1 MSHGQPRRRDRDD
14 ERHRSRHRRGDAEG
28 GDAVHPRT
36 DQVLRDHSAHR
47 DDQPRGRRAERREGT
62 GREGRAHAI
71 AGRRAASDE
80 RKSPWLHALRGLIV
94 GIAALGAS
102 HLASAAGLKGAPAP
116 FDKGGVK
123 IALVNY
129 LSTGDFFQAYEA
141 GAQRQAKA
149 LGVDLRIY
157 EGRQDAA
164 EQREQIQ
171 QAISLG
177 VSAIIV
183 NHGLPESL
191 KDVVQRALDKGIKVV
206 AFDVD
211 LDNARVPQIEQSD
224 EDLASLLLRQAV
236 KDNGSAFSAG
246 YVYVAGFAP
255 LDRRDAVWRA
265 FKAAHPGVQEK
276 ARWGTV
282 DNPIAESVANQAAAA
297 YRAHPDIRV
306 VFAPYDEFARGAK
319 LAADEA
325 NLGAK
330 LRIYSADI
338 STADIAAIRA
348 PGSAWVA
355 TAATNP
361 AVVGAVSVRAAALL
375 VARQP
380 TEHRI
385 VIRPTLITR
394 DDLVKNDI
402 HTIGELADKFPAFR
416 SSVAATAAWIPADG
430 S

>member
-1 MSHGQPRRRDRDD
+1 MI
-14 ERHRSRHRRGDAEG
+14 
-28 GDAVHPRT
+28 
-36 DQVLRDHSAHR
+36 
-47 DDQPRGRRAERREGT
+47 RA
-62 GREGRAHAI
+62 
-71 AGRRAASDE
+71 
-80 RKSPWLHALRGLIV
+80 LALLSV
-94 GIAALGAS
+94 AALTVPAS
-102 HLASAAGLKGAPAP
+102 HAGPLKGAPAP

-123 IALVNY
+123 VALVNY

-141 GAQRQAKA
+141 GAQKQAKA
-149 LGVDLRIY
+149 LGIDLRIY
-157 EGRQDAA
+157 EGRQDAT

-171 QAISLG
+171 QAISVG

-211 LDNARVPQIEQSD
+211 LGNPKVPQIEQSD
-224 EDLASLLLRQAV
+224 RDLANLLLDQAV
-236 KDNGSAFSAG
+236 KDNGDAFSAG

-255 LDRRDAVWRA
+255 LDRRDAAWRD
-265 FKAAHPGVQEK
+265 FKRAHPKVREQ

-282 DNPIAESVANQAAAA
+282 DNPIAQSVANQAAAA
-297 YRAHPDIRV
+297 YLAHPDIRV

-325 NLGAK
+325 KLASK

-338 STADIAAIRA
+338 STADIEAIRA

-375 VARQP
+375 VAGQDPGR
-380 TEHRI
+380 RI
-385 VIRPTLITR
+385 VVKPTLITR

-402 HTIGELADKFPAFR
+402 HTIAELSAKFPAFR
-416 SSVAATAAWIPADG
+416 ASEAATASWIPATD
-430 S
+430 

>member
-1 MSHGQPRRRDRDD
+1 MIG
-14 ERHRSRHRRGDAEG
+14 
-28 GDAVHPRT
+28 
-36 DQVLRDHSAHR
+36 
-47 DDQPRGRRAERREGT
+47 
-62 GREGRAHAI
+62 
-71 AGRRAASDE
+71 
-80 RKSPWLHALRGLIV
+80 ALALLSV
-94 GIAALGAS
+94 AALTVPAS
-102 HLASAAGLKGAPAP
+102 HAGPLKGAPAP

-123 IALVNY
+123 VALVNY

-141 GAQRQAKA
+141 GAQKQAKA
-149 LGVDLRIY
+149 LGIDLRIY
-157 EGRQDAA
+157 EGRQDAT

-171 QAISLG
+171 QAISVG

-211 LDNARVPQIEQSD
+211 LGNPKVPQIEQSD
-224 EDLASLLLRQAV
+224 RDLANLLLDQAV
-236 KDNGSAFSAG
+236 KDNGDAFSAG

-255 LDRRDAVWRA
+255 LDRRDAAWRD
-265 FKAAHPGVQEK
+265 FKRAHPKVREQ

-282 DNPIAESVANQAAAA
+282 DNPIAQSVANQAAAA

-325 NLGAK
+325 KLASK

-338 STADIAAIRA
+338 STADIEAIRA

-375 VARQP
+375 VAGQDPGR
-380 TEHRI
+380 RI
-385 VIRPTLITR
+385 VVKPTLITR

-402 HTIGELADKFPAFR
+402 HTIAELGAKFPAFR
-416 SSVAATAAWIPADG
+416 ASEAATASWIPATD
-430 S
+430 

>member
-1 MSHGQPRRRDRDD
+1 MI
-14 ERHRSRHRRGDAEG
+14 
-28 GDAVHPRT
+28 
-36 DQVLRDHSAHR
+36 
-47 DDQPRGRRAERREGT
+47 RA
-62 GREGRAHAI
+62 
-71 AGRRAASDE
+71 
-80 RKSPWLHALRGLIV
+80 LALLSV
-94 GIAALGAS
+94 AALTVPAS
-102 HLASAAGLKGAPAP
+102 HAGPLKGAPAP

-123 IALVNY
+123 VALVNY

-141 GAQRQAKA
+141 GAQKQAKA
-149 LGVDLRIY
+149 LGIDLRIY
-157 EGRQDAA
+157 EGRQDAT

-171 QAISLG
+171 QAISVG

-211 LDNARVPQIEQSD
+211 LGNPKVPQIEQSD
-224 EDLASLLLRQAV
+224 RDLANLLLDQAV
-236 KDNGSAFSAG
+236 RDNGDAFSAG

-255 LDRRDAVWRA
+255 LDRRDAAWRD
-265 FKAAHPGVQEK
+265 FKRAHPKVREQ

-282 DNPIAESVANQAAAA
+282 DNPIAQSVANQAAAA

-325 NLGAK
+325 KLASK

-338 STADIAAIRA
+338 STADIEAIRA

-375 VARQP
+375 VAGQDPGR
-380 TEHRI
+380 RI
-385 VIRPTLITR
+385 VVKPTLITR

-402 HTIGELADKFPAFR
+402 HTIAELGAKFPAFR
-416 SSVAATAAWIPADG
+416 ASEAATASWIPATD
-430 S
+430 

>member
-1 MSHGQPRRRDRDD
+1 MIRALALLSV
-14 ERHRSRHRRGDAEG
+14 A
-28 GDAVHPRT
+28 AVTVP
-36 DQVLRDHSAHR
+36 
-47 DDQPRGRRAERREGT
+47 
-62 GREGRAHAI
+62 
-71 AGRRAASDE
+71 
-80 RKSPWLHALRGLIV
+80 
-94 GIAALGAS
+94 AS
-102 HLASAAGLKGAPAP
+102 HAGPLKGAPAP

-123 IALVNY
+123 VALVNY

-141 GAQRQAKA
+141 GAQKQAKA
-149 LGVDLRIY
+149 LGIDLRIY
-157 EGRQDAA
+157 EGRQDAT

-171 QAISLG
+171 QAISVG

-211 LDNARVPQIEQSD
+211 LGNPKVPQIEQSD
-224 EDLASLLLRQAV
+224 RDLANLLLDQAV
-236 KDNGSAFSAG
+236 KDNGDAFSAG

-255 LDRRDAVWRA
+255 LDRRDAAWRD
-265 FKAAHPGVQEK
+265 FKRAHPKVREQ

-282 DNPIAESVANQAAAA
+282 DNPIAQSVANQAAAA

-325 NLGAK
+325 KLASK

-338 STADIAAIRA
+338 STADIEAIRA

-375 VARQP
+375 VAGQDPGR
-380 TEHRI
+380 RI
-385 VIRPTLITR
+385 VVKPTLITR

-402 HTIGELADKFPAFR
+402 HTIAELGAKFPAFR
-416 SSVAATAAWIPADG
+416 ASEAVTASWIPATD
-430 S
+430 

>member
-1 MSHGQPRRRDRDD
+1 MRFPFRR
-14 ERHRSRHRRGDAEG
+14 
-28 GDAVHPRT
+28 P
-36 DQVLRDHSAHR
+36 LRPVR
-47 DDQPRGRRAERREGT
+47 MIRA
-62 GREGRAHAI
+62 
-71 AGRRAASDE
+71 
-80 RKSPWLHALRGLIV
+80 LALLSV
-94 GIAALGAS
+94 AALTVPAS
-102 HLASAAGLKGAPAP
+102 HAGPLKGAPAP

-123 IALVNY
+123 VALVNY

-141 GAQRQAKA
+141 GAQKQAKA
-149 LGVDLRIY
+149 LGIDLRIY
-157 EGRQDAA
+157 EGRQDAT

-171 QAISLG
+171 QAISVG

-211 LDNARVPQIEQSD
+211 LGNPKVPQIEQSD
-224 EDLASLLLRQAV
+224 RDLANLLLDQAV
-236 KDNGSAFSAG
+236 KDNGDAFAAG

-255 LDRRDAVWRA
+255 LDRRDAVWRD
-265 FKAAHPGVQEK
+265 FKRAHPKVVEK

-282 DNPIAESVANQAAAA
+282 DNPIAQSVANQAAAA

-325 NLGAK
+325 KLASK

-338 STADIAAIRA
+338 STADIEAIRA

-375 VARQP
+375 VAGQDPGR
-380 TEHRI
+380 RI
-385 VIRPTLITR
+385 VVKPTLITR

-402 HTIGELADKFPAFR
+402 HTIAELGAKFPAFR
-416 SSVAATAAWIPADG
+416 ASEAATASWIPATD
-430 S
+430 

>member
-1 MSHGQPRRRDRDD
+1 MRFPFRRPL
-14 ERHRSRHRRGDAEG
+14 RSVRMIRALALLSVA
-28 GDAVHPRT
+28 AVTVP
-36 DQVLRDHSAHR
+36 
-47 DDQPRGRRAERREGT
+47 
-62 GREGRAHAI
+62 
-71 AGRRAASDE
+71 
-80 RKSPWLHALRGLIV
+80 
-94 GIAALGAS
+94 AS
-102 HLASAAGLKGAPAP
+102 HAGPLKGAPAP

-123 IALVNY
+123 VALVNY

-141 GAQRQAKA
+141 GAQKQAKA
-149 LGVDLRIY
+149 LGIDLRIY
-157 EGRQDAA
+157 EGRQDAT

-171 QAISLG
+171 QAISVG

-211 LDNARVPQIEQSD
+211 LGNPKVPQIEQSD
-224 EDLASLLLRQAV
+224 RDLANLLLDQAV
-236 KDNGSAFSAG
+236 KDNGDAFSAG

-255 LDRRDAVWRA
+255 LDRRDAAWRD
-265 FKAAHPGVQEK
+265 FKRAHPKVREQ

-282 DNPIAESVANQAAAA
+282 DNPIAQSVANQAAAA

-325 NLGAK
+325 KLASK

-338 STADIAAIRA
+338 STADIEAIRA

-375 VARQP
+375 VAGQDPGR
-380 TEHRI
+380 RI
-385 VIRPTLITR
+385 VVKPTLITR

-402 HTIGELADKFPAFR
+402 HTIAELGAKFPAFR
-416 SSVAATAAWIPADG
+416 ASEAVTASWIPATD
-430 S
+430 

>member
-1 MSHGQPRRRDRDD
+1 MI
-14 ERHRSRHRRGDAEG
+14 
-28 GDAVHPRT
+28 
-36 DQVLRDHSAHR
+36 
-47 DDQPRGRRAERREGT
+47 RA
-62 GREGRAHAI
+62 
-71 AGRRAASDE
+71 
-80 RKSPWLHALRGLIV
+80 LALLSV
-94 GIAALGAS
+94 AALTVPAS
-102 HLASAAGLKGAPAP
+102 HAGPLKGAPAP

-123 IALVNY
+123 VALVNY

-141 GAQRQAKA
+141 GAQKQAKA
-149 LGVDLRIY
+149 LGIDLRIY
-157 EGRQDAA
+157 EGRQDAT

-171 QAISLG
+171 QAISVG

-206 AFDVD
+206 GFDVD
-211 LDNARVPQIEQSD
+211 LGNPKVPQIEQSD
-224 EDLASLLLRQAV
+224 RDLANLLLDQAV
-236 KDNGSAFSAG
+236 KDNGDAFSAG

-255 LDRRDAVWRA
+255 LDRRDAAWRD
-265 FKAAHPGVQEK
+265 FKRAHPKVREQ
-276 ARWGTV
+276 ARWGSV
-282 DNPIAESVANQAAAA
+282 DNPIAQSVANQAAAA

-325 NLGAK
+325 KLASK

-338 STADIAAIRA
+338 STADIEAIRA

-375 VARQP
+375 VAGQDPGR
-380 TEHRI
+380 RI
-385 VIRPTLITR
+385 VVKPTLITR

-402 HTIGELADKFPAFR
+402 HTIAELGAKFPAFR
-416 SSVAATAAWIPADG
+416 ASDAATASWIPATD
-430 S
+430 

>member
-1 MSHGQPRRRDRDD
+1 MRFPFRRP
-14 ERHRSRHRRGDAEG
+14 SRPVRMI
-28 GDAVHPRT
+28 
-36 DQVLRDHSAHR
+36 
-47 DDQPRGRRAERREGT
+47 RA
-62 GREGRAHAI
+62 
-71 AGRRAASDE
+71 
-80 RKSPWLHALRGLIV
+80 LALLSV
-94 GIAALGAS
+94 AALTVPVS
-102 HLASAAGLKGAPAP
+102 HAGPLKGAPAP

-123 IALVNY
+123 VALVNY

-141 GAQRQAKA
+141 GAQKQAKA
-149 LGVDLRIY
+149 LGIDLRIY
-157 EGRQDAA
+157 EGRQDVT

-171 QAISLG
+171 QAISVG

-211 LDNARVPQIEQSD
+211 LGNPKVPQIEQSD
-224 EDLASLLLRQAV
+224 RDLANLLLDQAV
-236 KDNGSAFSAG
+236 KDNGDAFSAG

-255 LDRRDAVWRA
+255 LDRRDAAWRD
-265 FKAAHPGVQEK
+265 FKRAHPKVREQ

-282 DNPIAESVANQAAAA
+282 DNPIAQSVANQAAAA

-325 NLGAK
+325 KLASK

-338 STADIAAIRA
+338 STADIEAIRA

-375 VARQP
+375 VAGQDPGR
-380 TEHRI
+380 RI
-385 VIRPTLITR
+385 VVKPTLITR

-402 HTIGELADKFPAFR
+402 RTIAELGAKFPAFR
-416 SSVAATAAWIPADG
+416 ASEAATASWIPATD
-430 S
+430 

>member
-1 MSHGQPRRRDRDD
+1 MKSLFRHTSQVRRMIGALTLLSASVLLGQ
-14 ERHRSRHRRGDAEG
+14 
-28 GDAVHPRT
+28 T
-36 DQVLRDHSAHR
+36 
-47 DDQPRGRRAERREGT
+47 T
-62 GREGRAHAI
+62 HA
-71 AGRRAASDE
+71 A
-80 RKSPWLHALRGLIV
+80 P
-94 GIAALGAS
+94 
-102 HLASAAGLKGAPAP
+102 LAGAPAP

-141 GAQRQAKA
+141 GAQKQAKA
-149 LGVDLRIY
+149 LGIDLRIY

-211 LDNARVPQIEQSD
+211 LNNPKVPQIEQSD
-224 EDLASLLLRQAV
+224 HDLATLLLNQAL
-236 KDNGSAFSAG
+236 KDNGDSFAAG

-255 LDRRDAVWRA
+255 LDRRDAVWRD
-265 FKAAHPGVQEK
+265 FKAAHPQVQEK

-282 DNPIAESVANQAAAA
+282 DNPIAQSVANQAAAA
-297 YRAHPDIRV
+297 YRAHPEIRV

-325 NLGAK
+325 NLGSK

-338 STADIAAIRA
+338 STADIEAIRA
-348 PGSAWVA
+348 PNSAWVA

-361 AVVGAVSVRAAALL
+361 AVVGAVSVRAAALE
-375 VARQP
+375 VAGQDP
-380 TEHRI
+380 GHRI
-385 VIRPTLITR
+385 VVKPTLITR

-402 HTIGELADKFPAFR
+402 KTIAELGAKFPAFR
-416 SSVAATAAWIPADG
+416 SSDAANAAWIPATE
-430 S
+430 

>member
-1 MSHGQPRRRDRDD
+1 MKSSLQRPLHL
-14 ERHRSRHRRGDAEG
+14 
-28 GDAVHPRT
+28 VRT
-36 DQVLRDHSAHR
+36 
-47 DDQPRGRRAERREGT
+47 
-62 GREGRAHAI
+62 
-71 AGRRAASDE
+71 
-80 RKSPWLHALRGLIV
+80 
-94 GIAALGAS
+94 LGALS
-102 HLASAAGLKGAPAP
+102 ACAAMLFASAAGNAEPLKGAPAP
-116 FDKGGVK
+116 FDKGGVR

-141 GAQRQAKA
+141 GAQKQARS

-211 LDNARVPQIEQSD
+211 LANARVPQIEQSD
-224 EDLASLLLRQAV
+224 RDLASLLLQQAV
-236 KDNGSAFSAG
+236 KDNGDAFSAG

-255 LDRRDAVWRA
+255 LDRRDAVWRD
-265 FKAAHPGVQEK
+265 FKVAHPNIKEK

-282 DNPIAESVANQAAAA
+282 DNPIAQSVANQAAAA
-297 YRAHPDIRV
+297 YRAHPEISV

-325 NLGAK
+325 KRAST

-338 STADIAAIRA
+338 STADIEAIRA

-375 VARQP
+375 VAGQDP
-380 TEHRI
+380 GHTI
-385 VIRPTLITR
+385 VVKPTLITR
-394 DDLVKNDI
+394 DDLLKNDI
-402 HTIGELADKFPAFR
+402 KTIAELGAKFPAFR
-416 SSVAATAAWIPADG
+416 ASDAATAAWIPAVQ
-430 S
+430 

>member
-1 MSHGQPRRRDRDD
+1 MRSLFRHTSNVRRTM
-14 ERHRSRHRRGDAEG
+14 GAL
-28 GDAVHPRT
+28 A
-36 DQVLRDHSAHR
+36 LFSA
-47 DDQPRGRRAERREGT
+47 
-62 GREGRAHAI
+62 
-71 AGRRAASDE
+71 
-80 RKSPWLHALRGLIV
+80 
-94 GIAALGAS
+94 AALLGQTTQ
-102 HLASAAGLKGAPAP
+102 AAPLKGAPAP

-141 GAQRQAKA
+141 GAQKQAKA
-149 LGVDLRIY
+149 LGIDLRIY

-164 EQREQIQ
+164 EEREQIQ

-211 LDNARVPQIEQSD
+211 LNNPKVPQIEQSD
-224 EDLASLLLRQAV
+224 HDLATLLLNQIV
-236 KDNGSAFSAG
+236 KDNGDAFSAG

-255 LDRRDAVWRA
+255 LDRRDAVWRE
-265 FKAAHPGVQEK
+265 FKSTHPGVQEK

-282 DNPIAESVANQAAAA
+282 DNPIAQSVANQAAAA

-325 NLGAK
+325 NIGSK
-330 LRIYSADI
+330 IRIYSADI
-338 STADIAAIRA
+338 STADIEAIRA
-348 PGSAWVA
+348 PNSPWVA

-361 AVVGAVSVRAAALL
+361 AVVGAVSVRAAALE
-375 VARQP
+375 VAGEDP
-380 TEHRI
+380 GHHI
-385 VIRPTLITR
+385 VVKPTLITR

-402 HTIGELADKFPAFR
+402 KTIAELGAKFPAFR
-416 SSVAATAAWIPADG
+416 SSDAASAAWIPPAE
-430 S
+430 

>member
-1 MSHGQPRRRDRDD
+1 MI
-14 ERHRSRHRRGDAEG
+14 
-28 GDAVHPRT
+28 
-36 DQVLRDHSAHR
+36 
-47 DDQPRGRRAERREGT
+47 RA
-62 GREGRAHAI
+62 
-71 AGRRAASDE
+71 
-80 RKSPWLHALRGLIV
+80 LALLSV
-94 GIAALGAS
+94 AALTVPAS
-102 HLASAAGLKGAPAP
+102 HAGPLKGAPAP

-123 IALVNY
+123 VALVNY

-141 GAQRQAKA
+141 GAQKQARA
-149 LGVDLRIY
+149 LGIDLRIY

-171 QAISLG
+171 QAISVG

-211 LDNARVPQIEQSD
+211 LGNPKVPQIEQSD
-224 EDLASLLLRQAV
+224 RDLANLLLEQAV
-236 KDNGSAFSAG
+236 KDNGDAFSAG

-255 LDRRDAVWRA
+255 LDRRDAAWRD
-265 FKAAHPGVQEK
+265 FKRAHPKVREQ

-282 DNPIAESVANQAAAA
+282 DNPIAQSVANQAAAA

-325 NLGAK
+325 KLASK

-338 STADIAAIRA
+338 STADIEAIRA

-375 VARQP
+375 VAGQDPGR
-380 TEHRI
+380 RI
-385 VIRPTLITR
+385 AVKPALITR

-402 HTIGELADKFPAFR
+402 HTIAELSAKFPAFR
-416 SSVAATAAWIPADG
+416 ASEAVTAPWIPATD
-430 S
+430 

>member
-1 MSHGQPRRRDRDD
+1 MRFPFRR
-14 ERHRSRHRRGDAEG
+14 
-28 GDAVHPRT
+28 P
-36 DQVLRDHSAHR
+36 LRPVR
-47 DDQPRGRRAERREGT
+47 MIG
-62 GREGRAHAI
+62 
-71 AGRRAASDE
+71 
-80 RKSPWLHALRGLIV
+80 ALALLSV
-94 GIAALGAS
+94 AALTVPAS
-102 HLASAAGLKGAPAP
+102 HAGPLKGAPAP

-123 IALVNY
+123 VALVNY

-141 GAQRQAKA
+141 GAQKQAKA
-149 LGVDLRIY
+149 LGIDLRIY
-157 EGRQDAA
+157 EGRQDAT

-171 QAISLG
+171 QAISVG

-211 LDNARVPQIEQSD
+211 LGNPKVPQIEQSD
-224 EDLASLLLRQAV
+224 RDLANLLLDQAV
-236 KDNGSAFSAG
+236 KDNGDAFSAG

-255 LDRRDAVWRA
+255 LDRRDAAWRD
-265 FKAAHPGVQEK
+265 FKRAHPKVREQ

-282 DNPIAESVANQAAAA
+282 DNPIAQSVANQAAAA

-325 NLGAK
+325 KLASK

-338 STADIAAIRA
+338 STADIEAIRA

-375 VARQP
+375 VAGQDPGR
-380 TEHRI
+380 RI
-385 VIRPTLITR
+385 VVKPTLITR

-402 HTIGELADKFPAFR
+402 HTIAELGAKFPAFR
-416 SSVAATAAWIPADG
+416 ASEAATASWIPATD
-430 S
+430 

>member
-1 MSHGQPRRRDRDD
+1 MRFPFRRP
-14 ERHRSRHRRGDAEG
+14 SRPVRMI
-28 GDAVHPRT
+28 
-36 DQVLRDHSAHR
+36 
-47 DDQPRGRRAERREGT
+47 RA
-62 GREGRAHAI
+62 
-71 AGRRAASDE
+71 
-80 RKSPWLHALRGLIV
+80 LALLSV
-94 GIAALGAS
+94 AALTVPAS
-102 HLASAAGLKGAPAP
+102 HAGPLKGAPAP

-123 IALVNY
+123 VALVNY

-141 GAQRQAKA
+141 GAQKQAKA
-149 LGVDLRIY
+149 LGIDLRIY
-157 EGRQDAA
+157 EGRQDAT

-171 QAISLG
+171 QAISVG

-211 LDNARVPQIEQSD
+211 LGNPKVPQIEQSD
-224 EDLASLLLRQAV
+224 RDLANLLLDQAV
-236 KDNGSAFSAG
+236 KDNGDAFSAG

-255 LDRRDAVWRA
+255 LDRRDAAWRD
-265 FKAAHPGVQEK
+265 FKRAHPKVREQ

-282 DNPIAESVANQAAAA
+282 DNPIAQSVANQAAAA

-325 NLGAK
+325 KLASK

-338 STADIAAIRA
+338 STADIEAIRA

-375 VARQP
+375 VAGQDPGR
-380 TEHRI
+380 RI
-385 VIRPTLITR
+385 VVKPTLITR

-402 HTIGELADKFPAFR
+402 RTIAELGAKFPAFR
-416 SSVAATAAWIPADG
+416 ASDAVTASWIPATD
-430 S
+430 

>member
-1 MSHGQPRRRDRDD
+1 MKSFLRRKL
-14 ERHRSRHRRGDAEG
+14 HVSLTF
-28 GDAVHPRT
+28 RT
-36 DQVLRDHSAHR
+36 LALAAATMLAGVA
-47 DDQPRGRRAERREGT
+47 
-62 GREGRAHAI
+62 AHA
-71 AGRRAASDE
+71 A
-80 RKSPWLHALRGLIV
+80 P
-94 GIAALGAS
+94 
-102 HLASAAGLKGAPAP
+102 LKGAPAP

-129 LSTGDFFQAYEA
+129 LSTGDFFQAYEV
-141 GAQRQAKA
+141 GAQKQAKA
-149 LGVDLRIY
+149 LGIDLRIY

-211 LDNARVPQIEQSD
+211 LGNPKVPQIEQSD
-224 EDLASLLLRQAV
+224 RDLAALLLDQAV
-236 KDNGSAFSAG
+236 KDNGDTFAAG

-255 LDRRDAVWRA
+255 LDRRDAVWRD
-265 FKAAHPGVQEK
+265 FKAAHPKVQEK

-282 DNPIAESVANQAAAA
+282 DNPIAQSVANQAAAA
-297 YRAHPDIRV
+297 YRAHPEIRV

-325 NLGAK
+325 NLSSK

-338 STADIAAIRA
+338 STSDIEAIRA
-348 PGSAWVA
+348 PNSAWVA

-375 VARQP
+375 LAGQTP
-380 TEHRI
+380 EHRI
-385 VIRPTLITR
+385 VVKPTLITR
-394 DDLVKNDI
+394 DDLVKNNI
-402 HTIGELADKFPAFR
+402 KTIAELGDKFPAFR
-416 SSVAATAAWIPADG
+416 SSDAATAAWIPAAD
-430 S
+430 

>member
-1 MSHGQPRRRDRDD
+1 MRFPFRR
-14 ERHRSRHRRGDAEG
+14 
-28 GDAVHPRT
+28 P
-36 DQVLRDHSAHR
+36 LRPVR
-47 DDQPRGRRAERREGT
+47 MIRA
-62 GREGRAHAI
+62 
-71 AGRRAASDE
+71 
-80 RKSPWLHALRGLIV
+80 LALLSV
-94 GIAALGAS
+94 AALTVPAS
-102 HLASAAGLKGAPAP
+102 HAGPLKGAPAP

-123 IALVNY
+123 VALVNY

-141 GAQRQAKA
+141 GAQKQAKA
-149 LGVDLRIY
+149 LGIDLRIY
-157 EGRQDAA
+157 EGRQDAT

-171 QAISLG
+171 QAISVG

-211 LDNARVPQIEQSD
+211 LGNPKVPQIEQSD
-224 EDLASLLLRQAV
+224 RDLANLLLDQAV
-236 KDNGSAFSAG
+236 KDNGDAFSAG

-255 LDRRDAVWRA
+255 LDRRDAAWRD
-265 FKAAHPGVQEK
+265 FKRAHPKVREQ

-282 DNPIAESVANQAAAA
+282 DNPIAQSVANQAAAA

-325 NLGAK
+325 KLASK

-338 STADIAAIRA
+338 STADIEAIRA

-375 VARQP
+375 VAGQDPGR
-380 TEHRI
+380 RI
-385 VIRPTLITR
+385 VVKPTLITR

-402 HTIGELADKFPAFR
+402 HTIAELGAKFPAFR
-416 SSVAATAAWIPADG
+416 ASEAVTASWIPATD
-430 S
+430 

>member
-1 MSHGQPRRRDRDD
+1 MRFPFRRPSHPVRMI
-14 ERHRSRHRRGDAEG
+14 
-28 GDAVHPRT
+28 
-36 DQVLRDHSAHR
+36 
-47 DDQPRGRRAERREGT
+47 RA
-62 GREGRAHAI
+62 
-71 AGRRAASDE
+71 
-80 RKSPWLHALRGLIV
+80 LALLSV
-94 GIAALGAS
+94 AALTVPAS
-102 HLASAAGLKGAPAP
+102 HAGPLKGAPAP

-123 IALVNY
+123 VALVNY

-141 GAQRQAKA
+141 GAQKQAKA
-149 LGVDLRIY
+149 LGIDLRIY
-157 EGRQDAA
+157 EGRQDAT

-171 QAISLG
+171 QAISVG

-211 LDNARVPQIEQSD
+211 LGNPKVPQIEQSD
-224 EDLASLLLRQAV
+224 RDLANLLLDQAV
-236 KDNGSAFSAG
+236 KDNGDAFSAG

-255 LDRRDAVWRA
+255 LDRRDAAWRD
-265 FKAAHPGVQEK
+265 FKRAHPKVREQ

-282 DNPIAESVANQAAAA
+282 DNPIAQSVANQAAAA

-325 NLGAK
+325 KLASK

-338 STADIAAIRA
+338 STADIEAIRA

-375 VARQP
+375 VAGQDPGR
-380 TEHRI
+380 RI
-385 VIRPTLITR
+385 VVKPTLITR

-402 HTIGELADKFPAFR
+402 RTIAELGAKFPAFR
-416 SSVAATAAWIPADG
+416 ASDAVTASWIPATD
-430 S
+430 

>member
-1 MSHGQPRRRDRDD
+1 MRFPFRRP
-14 ERHRSRHRRGDAEG
+14 SRP
-28 GDAVHPRT
+28 VPMI
-36 DQVLRDHSAHR
+36 
-47 DDQPRGRRAERREGT
+47 RA
-62 GREGRAHAI
+62 
-71 AGRRAASDE
+71 
-80 RKSPWLHALRGLIV
+80 LALLSV
-94 GIAALGAS
+94 AALTVPVS
-102 HLASAAGLKGAPAP
+102 HAGPLKGAPAP

-123 IALVNY
+123 VALVNY

-141 GAQRQAKA
+141 GAQKQAKA
-149 LGVDLRIY
+149 LGIDLRIY
-157 EGRQDAA
+157 EGRQDAT

-171 QAISLG
+171 QAISVG

-191 KDVVQRALDKGIKVV
+191 KDVVQRALDKGVKVV

-211 LDNARVPQIEQSD
+211 LGNPKVPQIEQSD
-224 EDLASLLLRQAV
+224 RDLANLLLDQAV
-236 KDNGSAFSAG
+236 KDNGDAFSAG

-255 LDRRDAVWRA
+255 LDRRDAAWRD
-265 FKAAHPGVQEK
+265 FKRAHPKVREQ

-282 DNPIAESVANQAAAA
+282 DNPIAQSVANQAAAA

-325 NLGAK
+325 KLASK

-338 STADIAAIRA
+338 STADIEAIRA

-375 VARQP
+375 VAGQDPGR
-380 TEHRI
+380 RI
-385 VIRPTLITR
+385 VVKPTLITR

-402 HTIGELADKFPAFR
+402 RTIAELGAKFPAFR
-416 SSVAATAAWIPADG
+416 ASEAATASWIPATD
-430 S
+430 

>member
-1 MSHGQPRRRDRDD
+1 MLGVGQP
-14 ERHRSRHRRGDAEG
+14 
-28 GDAVHPRT
+28 T
-36 DQVLRDHSAHR
+36 
-47 DDQPRGRRAERREGT
+47 
-62 GREGRAHAI
+62 HA
-71 AGRRAASDE
+71 A
-80 RKSPWLHALRGLIV
+80 P
-94 GIAALGAS
+94 
-102 HLASAAGLKGAPAP
+102 LKGAPAP

-129 LSTGDFFQAYEA
+129 LSEGDFFQAYEA
-141 GAQRQAKA
+141 GAQKQAKA
-149 LGVDLRIY
+149 LGIDLRIY

-191 KDVVQRALDKGIKVV
+191 KDVVQRALDKGIKVI

-211 LDNARVPQIEQSD
+211 LNNPKVPQIEQSD
-224 EDLASLLLRQAV
+224 HDLATLLLNQAV
-236 KDNGSAFSAG
+236 KDNGDAFSAG

-255 LDRRDAVWRA
+255 LDRRDAVWRE
-265 FKAAHPGVQEK
+265 FKSAHPQVQEK
-276 ARWGTV
+276 ARFGTV
-282 DNPIAESVANQAAAA
+282 NNPIAQSVANQAAAA

-325 NLGAK
+325 KLGSK
-330 LRIYSADI
+330 VRIYSADI
-338 STADIAAIRA
+338 STADIEAIRA
-348 PGSAWVA
+348 PNSAWVA

-361 AVVGAVSVRAAALL
+361 AVVGAVSVRAAALA
-375 VARQP
+375 VAG
-380 TEHRI
+380 EGLAHHI
-385 VIRPTLITR
+385 VVKPTLITR

-402 HTIGELADKFPAFR
+402 KTVTELGARFPAFR
-416 SSVAATAAWIPADG
+416 SSDAASAAWIPVAE
-430 S
+430 

>member
-1 MSHGQPRRRDRDD
+1 MRFPFRRP
-14 ERHRSRHRRGDAEG
+14 SRPVRMI
-28 GDAVHPRT
+28 
-36 DQVLRDHSAHR
+36 
-47 DDQPRGRRAERREGT
+47 RA
-62 GREGRAHAI
+62 
-71 AGRRAASDE
+71 
-80 RKSPWLHALRGLIV
+80 LALLSV
-94 GIAALGAS
+94 AALTVPVS
-102 HLASAAGLKGAPAP
+102 HAGPLKGAPAP

-123 IALVNY
+123 VALVNY

-141 GAQRQAKA
+141 GAQKQAKA
-149 LGVDLRIY
+149 LGIDLRIY
-157 EGRQDAA
+157 EGRQDAT

-171 QAISLG
+171 QAISVG

-211 LDNARVPQIEQSD
+211 LGNPKVPQIEQSD
-224 EDLASLLLRQAV
+224 RDLANLLLDQAV
-236 KDNGSAFSAG
+236 KDNGDAFSAG

-255 LDRRDAVWRA
+255 LDRRDAAWRD
-265 FKAAHPGVQEK
+265 FKRAHPKVREQ

-282 DNPIAESVANQAAAA
+282 DNPIAQSVANQAAAA

-325 NLGAK
+325 KLASK

-338 STADIAAIRA
+338 STADIEAIRA

-375 VARQP
+375 VAGQDPGR
-380 TEHRI
+380 RI
-385 VIRPTLITR
+385 IVKPTLITR

-402 HTIGELADKFPAFR
+402 RTIAELGAKFPAFR
-416 SSVAATAAWIPADG
+416 ASEAATASWIPATD
-430 S
+430 

>member
-1 MSHGQPRRRDRDD
+1 MRFPFRRP
-14 ERHRSRHRRGDAEG
+14 SRP
-28 GDAVHPRT
+28 VPMI
-36 DQVLRDHSAHR
+36 
-47 DDQPRGRRAERREGT
+47 RA
-62 GREGRAHAI
+62 
-71 AGRRAASDE
+71 
-80 RKSPWLHALRGLIV
+80 LALLSV
-94 GIAALGAS
+94 AALTVPVS
-102 HLASAAGLKGAPAP
+102 HAGLLKGAPAP

-123 IALVNY
+123 VALVNY

-141 GAQRQAKA
+141 GAQKQAKA
-149 LGVDLRIY
+149 LGIDLRIY
-157 EGRQDAA
+157 EGRQDAT

-171 QAISLG
+171 QAISVG

-211 LDNARVPQIEQSD
+211 LGNPKVPQIEQSD
-224 EDLASLLLRQAV
+224 RDLANLLLDQAV
-236 KDNGSAFSAG
+236 KDNGDAFSAG

-255 LDRRDAVWRA
+255 LDRRDAAWRD
-265 FKAAHPGVQEK
+265 FKRAHPKVREQ

-282 DNPIAESVANQAAAA
+282 DNPIAQSVANQAAAA
-297 YRAHPDIRV
+297 YRAHPDIHV

-325 NLGAK
+325 KLASK

-338 STADIAAIRA
+338 STADIEAIRA

-375 VARQP
+375 VAGQDPGR
-380 TEHRI
+380 RI
-385 VIRPTLITR
+385 VVKPTLITR

-402 HTIGELADKFPAFR
+402 RTIAELGAKFPAFR
-416 SSVAATAAWIPADG
+416 ASEAATASWIPATD
-430 S
+430 

>member
-1 MSHGQPRRRDRDD
+1 MRFPFRR
-14 ERHRSRHRRGDAEG
+14 
-28 GDAVHPRT
+28 P
-36 DQVLRDHSAHR
+36 LRPVR
-47 DDQPRGRRAERREGT
+47 MIRA
-62 GREGRAHAI
+62 
-71 AGRRAASDE
+71 
-80 RKSPWLHALRGLIV
+80 LALLSV
-94 GIAALGAS
+94 AALTVPAS
-102 HLASAAGLKGAPAP
+102 HAGPLKGAPAP

-123 IALVNY
+123 VALVNY

-141 GAQRQAKA
+141 GAQKQAKA
-149 LGVDLRIY
+149 LGIDLRIY
-157 EGRQDAA
+157 EGRQDAT

-171 QAISLG
+171 QAISVG

-211 LDNARVPQIEQSD
+211 LGNPKVPQIEQSD
-224 EDLASLLLRQAV
+224 RDLANLLLDQAV
-236 KDNGSAFSAG
+236 KDNGDAFSAG

-255 LDRRDAVWRA
+255 LDRRDAAWRD
-265 FKAAHPGVQEK
+265 FKRAHPKVREQ

-282 DNPIAESVANQAAAA
+282 DNPIAQSVANQAAAA

-325 NLGAK
+325 KLASK

-338 STADIAAIRA
+338 STADIEAIRA

-361 AVVGAVSVRAAALL
+361 AVVVAVSVRAAALL
-375 VARQP
+375 VAGQDPGR
-380 TEHRI
+380 RI
-385 VIRPTLITR
+385 VVKPTLITR

-402 HTIGELADKFPAFR
+402 RTIAELGAKFPAFR
-416 SSVAATAAWIPADG
+416 ASDAVTASWIPATD
-430 S
+430 

>member
-1 MSHGQPRRRDRDD
+1 MI
-14 ERHRSRHRRGDAEG
+14 
-28 GDAVHPRT
+28 
-36 DQVLRDHSAHR
+36 
-47 DDQPRGRRAERREGT
+47 RA
-62 GREGRAHAI
+62 
-71 AGRRAASDE
+71 
-80 RKSPWLHALRGLIV
+80 LALLSV
-94 GIAALGAS
+94 AALTVPAS
-102 HLASAAGLKGAPAP
+102 HAGPLKGAPAP

-123 IALVNY
+123 VALVNY

-141 GAQRQAKA
+141 GAQKQAKA
-149 LGVDLRIY
+149 LGIDLRIY
-157 EGRQDAA
+157 EGRQDAT

-171 QAISLG
+171 QAISVG

-211 LDNARVPQIEQSD
+211 LGNPKVPQIEQSD
-224 EDLASLLLRQAV
+224 RDLANLLLDQAV
-236 KDNGSAFSAG
+236 RDNGDAFSAG

-255 LDRRDAVWRA
+255 LDRRDAAWRD
-265 FKAAHPGVQEK
+265 FKRAHPKVREQ

-282 DNPIAESVANQAAAA
+282 DNPIAQSVANQAAAA

-325 NLGAK
+325 KLASK

-338 STADIAAIRA
+338 STADIEAIRS

-375 VARQP
+375 VAGQDPGR
-380 TEHRI
+380 RI
-385 VIRPTLITR
+385 VVKPTLITR

-402 HTIGELADKFPAFR
+402 HTIAELGAKFPAFR
-416 SSVAATAAWIPADG
+416 ASDAVTASWIPATD
-430 S
+430 

>member
-1 MSHGQPRRRDRDD
+1 MI
-14 ERHRSRHRRGDAEG
+14 
-28 GDAVHPRT
+28 
-36 DQVLRDHSAHR
+36 
-47 DDQPRGRRAERREGT
+47 RA
-62 GREGRAHAI
+62 
-71 AGRRAASDE
+71 
-80 RKSPWLHALRGLIV
+80 LALLSV
-94 GIAALGAS
+94 AALTVPAS
-102 HLASAAGLKGAPAP
+102 HAGPLKGAPAP

-123 IALVNY
+123 VALVNY

-141 GAQRQAKA
+141 GAQKQAKA
-149 LGVDLRIY
+149 LGIDLRIY
-157 EGRQDAA
+157 EGRQDAT

-171 QAISLG
+171 QAISVG

-211 LDNARVPQIEQSD
+211 LGNPKVPQIEQSD
-224 EDLASLLLRQAV
+224 RDLANLLLDQAV
-236 KDNGSAFSAG
+236 KDNGDAFSAG

-255 LDRRDAVWRA
+255 LDRRDAAWRD
-265 FKAAHPGVQEK
+265 FKRAHPKVREQ

-282 DNPIAESVANQAAAA
+282 DNPIAQSVANQAAAA

-325 NLGAK
+325 KLASK

-338 STADIAAIRA
+338 STADIEAIRA

-375 VARQP
+375 VAGQDPGR
-380 TEHRI
+380 RI
-385 VIRPTLITR
+385 VVKPTLITR

-402 HTIGELADKFPAFR
+402 HTIAELGAKFPAFR
-416 SSVAATAAWIPADG
+416 ASEAVTASWIPPTD
-430 S
+430 

>member
-1 MSHGQPRRRDRDD
+1 MKSVFLRKSFVGRMFGALTLF
-14 ERHRSRHRRGDAEG
+14 SA
-28 GDAVHPRT
+28 T
-36 DQVLRDHSAHR
+36 VL
-47 DDQPRGRRAERREGT
+47 T
-62 GREGRAHAI
+62 GLAAHA
-71 AGRRAASDE
+71 A
-80 RKSPWLHALRGLIV
+80 P
-94 GIAALGAS
+94 
-102 HLASAAGLKGAPAP
+102 LKGAPAP

-141 GAQRQAKA
+141 GAQKQAQA
-149 LGVDLRIY
+149 LGIDLRIY

-211 LDNARVPQIEQSD
+211 LGNPKVPQIEQSD
-224 EDLASLLLRQAV
+224 RDLAALLLEQVV
-236 KDNGSAFSAG
+236 KDNGDTFAAG

-255 LDRRDAVWRA
+255 LDRRDAVWRD
-265 FKAAHPGVQEK
+265 FRSAHPKVQEK

-282 DNPIAESVANQAAAA
+282 DNPIAQSVANQAAAA

-325 NLGAK
+325 NLSSK
-330 LRIYSADI
+330 IRIYSADI
-338 STADIAAIRA
+338 STADIEAIRA

-375 VARQP
+375 VAGQDPGR
-380 TEHRI
+380 RI
-385 VIRPTLITR
+385 VVKPALITR
-394 DDLVKNDI
+394 DDLVNNNI
-402 HTIGELADKFPAFR
+402 RTIAELGAKFPAFR
-416 SSVAATAAWIPADG
+416 ASDAATAPWIPGAD
-430 S
+430 

>member
-1 MSHGQPRRRDRDD
+1 MRFPFRR
-14 ERHRSRHRRGDAEG
+14 
-28 GDAVHPRT
+28 P
-36 DQVLRDHSAHR
+36 LRPVR
-47 DDQPRGRRAERREGT
+47 MIRA
-62 GREGRAHAI
+62 
-71 AGRRAASDE
+71 
-80 RKSPWLHALRGLIV
+80 LALLSV
-94 GIAALGAS
+94 AALTVPAS
-102 HLASAAGLKGAPAP
+102 HAGPLKGAPAP

-123 IALVNY
+123 VALVNY

-141 GAQRQAKA
+141 GAQKQAKA
-149 LGVDLRIY
+149 LGIDLRIY
-157 EGRQDAA
+157 EGRQDAT

-171 QAISLG
+171 QAISVG

-211 LDNARVPQIEQSD
+211 LGNPKVPQIEQSD
-224 EDLASLLLRQAV
+224 RDLANLLLDQAV
-236 KDNGSAFSAG
+236 KDNGDAFSAG

-255 LDRRDAVWRA
+255 LDRRDAAWRD
-265 FKAAHPGVQEK
+265 FKRAHPKVREQ

-282 DNPIAESVANQAAAA
+282 DNPIAQSVANQAAAA

-325 NLGAK
+325 KLASK

-338 STADIAAIRA
+338 STADIEAIRA

-355 TAATNP
+355 TVATNP

-375 VARQP
+375 VAGQDPGR
-380 TEHRI
+380 RI
-385 VIRPTLITR
+385 VVKPTLITR

-402 HTIGELADKFPAFR
+402 HTIAELGAKFPAFR
-416 SSVAATAAWIPADG
+416 ASEAATASWIPATD
-430 S
+430 

>member
-1 MSHGQPRRRDRDD
+1 MRFPFRRP
-14 ERHRSRHRRGDAEG
+14 SRPVRMIG
-28 GDAVHPRT
+28 
-36 DQVLRDHSAHR
+36 
-47 DDQPRGRRAERREGT
+47 
-62 GREGRAHAI
+62 
-71 AGRRAASDE
+71 
-80 RKSPWLHALRGLIV
+80 ALALLSV
-94 GIAALGAS
+94 AALTVPAS
-102 HLASAAGLKGAPAP
+102 HAGPLKGAPAP

-123 IALVNY
+123 VALVNY

-141 GAQRQAKA
+141 GAQKQAKA
-149 LGVDLRIY
+149 LGIDLRIY
-157 EGRQDAA
+157 EGRQDAT

-171 QAISLG
+171 QAISVG

-211 LDNARVPQIEQSD
+211 LGNPKVPQIEQSD
-224 EDLASLLLRQAV
+224 RDLANLLLDQAV
-236 KDNGSAFSAG
+236 KDNGDAFSAG

-255 LDRRDAVWRA
+255 LDRRDAAWRD
-265 FKAAHPGVQEK
+265 FKRAHPKVREQ

-282 DNPIAESVANQAAAA
+282 DNPIAQSVANQAAAA

-325 NLGAK
+325 KLASK

-338 STADIAAIRA
+338 STADIEAIRA

-375 VARQP
+375 VAGQDPGR
-380 TEHRI
+380 RI
-385 VIRPTLITR
+385 VVKPTLITR

-402 HTIGELADKFPAFR
+402 RTIAELGAKFPAFR
-416 SSVAATAAWIPADG
+416 TSDAVTASWIPATD
-430 S
+430 

>member
-1 MSHGQPRRRDRDD
+1 MRSLL
-14 ERHRSRHRRGDAEG
+14 RHTS
-28 GDAVHPRT
+28 
-36 DQVLRDHSAHR
+36 SATR
-47 DDQPRGRRAERREGT
+47 
-62 GREGRAHAI
+62 
-71 AGRRAASDE
+71 
-80 RKSPWLHALRGLIV
+80 IV
-94 GIAALGAS
+94 GALALLCATVLAGLSAYAAP
-102 HLASAAGLKGAPAP
+102 LKGAPAP

-141 GAQRQAKA
+141 GAQKQAKA
-149 LGVDLRIY
+149 LGIDLRIY

-211 LDNARVPQIEQSD
+211 LGNPKIPQIEQSD
-224 EDLASLLLRQAV
+224 HDLAALLLDQAV
-236 KDNGSAFSAG
+236 KDNGDAFSAG

-255 LDRRDAVWRA
+255 LDRRDAVWRD
-265 FKAAHPGVQEK
+265 FKNAHPKVQEK

-282 DNPIAESVANQAAAA
+282 DNPIAQSVANQAAAA

-325 NLGAK
+325 K
-330 LRIYSADI
+330 LSSKIRIYSADI
-338 STADIAAIRA
+338 STADIEAIRA
-348 PGSAWVA
+348 PNSPWVA

-361 AVVGAVSVRAAALL
+361 AVVGAVSVRSAALL
-375 VARQP
+375 VAGQDP
-380 TEHRI
+380 GHRI
-385 VIRPTLITR
+385 VVKPTLITR
-394 DDLVKNDI
+394 DDLVNNNI
-402 HTIGELADKFPAFR
+402 RTIAELGAKFPAFR
-416 SSVAATAAWIPADG
+416 ASDAATASWIPTLD
-430 S
+430 

>member
-1 MSHGQPRRRDRDD
+1 MRFPFRR
-14 ERHRSRHRRGDAEG
+14 
-28 GDAVHPRT
+28 P
-36 DQVLRDHSAHR
+36 LRPVR
-47 DDQPRGRRAERREGT
+47 MIRA
-62 GREGRAHAI
+62 
-71 AGRRAASDE
+71 
-80 RKSPWLHALRGLIV
+80 LALLSV
-94 GIAALGAS
+94 AALTVPAS
-102 HLASAAGLKGAPAP
+102 HAGPLKAAPAP

-123 IALVNY
+123 VALVNY

-141 GAQRQAKA
+141 GAQKQAKA
-149 LGVDLRIY
+149 LGIDLRIY
-157 EGRQDAA
+157 EGRQDAT

-171 QAISLG
+171 QAISVG

-211 LDNARVPQIEQSD
+211 LGNPKVPQIEQSD
-224 EDLASLLLRQAV
+224 RDLANLLLDQAV
-236 KDNGSAFSAG
+236 KDNGDAFSAG

-255 LDRRDAVWRA
+255 LDRRDAAWRD
-265 FKAAHPGVQEK
+265 FKRAHPKVREQ

-282 DNPIAESVANQAAAA
+282 DNPIAQSVANQAAAA

-325 NLGAK
+325 KLASK

-338 STADIAAIRA
+338 STADIEAIRA

-375 VARQP
+375 VAGQDPGR
-380 TEHRI
+380 RI
-385 VIRPTLITR
+385 VVKPTLITR

-402 HTIGELADKFPAFR
+402 HTIAELGAKFPAFR
-416 SSVAATAAWIPADG
+416 ASEAVTASWIPPTD
-430 S
+430 

>member
-1 MSHGQPRRRDRDD
+1 MRFPFRRP
-14 ERHRSRHRRGDAEG
+14 SRPVRMI
-28 GDAVHPRT
+28 
-36 DQVLRDHSAHR
+36 
-47 DDQPRGRRAERREGT
+47 RA
-62 GREGRAHAI
+62 
-71 AGRRAASDE
+71 
-80 RKSPWLHALRGLIV
+80 LALLSV
-94 GIAALGAS
+94 AALTVPVS
-102 HLASAAGLKGAPAP
+102 HAGPLKGAPAP

-123 IALVNY
+123 VALVNY

-141 GAQRQAKA
+141 GAQKQAKA
-149 LGVDLRIY
+149 LGIDLRIY
-157 EGRQDAA
+157 EGRQDAT

-171 QAISLG
+171 QAISVG

-211 LDNARVPQIEQSD
+211 LGNPKVPQIEQSD
-224 EDLASLLLRQAV
+224 RDLANLLLDQAV
-236 KDNGSAFSAG
+236 KDNGDAFSAG

-255 LDRRDAVWRA
+255 LDRRDAAWRD
-265 FKAAHPGVQEK
+265 FKRAHPKVREQ

-282 DNPIAESVANQAAAA
+282 DNPIAQSVANQAAAA

-325 NLGAK
+325 KLASK

-338 STADIAAIRA
+338 STADIEAIRA

-375 VARQP
+375 VAGQDP
-380 TEHRI
+380 GPRI
-385 VIRPTLITR
+385 VVKPTLITR

-402 HTIGELADKFPAFR
+402 RTIAELGAKFPAFR
-416 SSVAATAAWIPADG
+416 ASEAATASWIPATD
-430 S
+430 

>member
-1 MSHGQPRRRDRDD
+1 MI
-14 ERHRSRHRRGDAEG
+14 
-28 GDAVHPRT
+28 
-36 DQVLRDHSAHR
+36 
-47 DDQPRGRRAERREGT
+47 RA
-62 GREGRAHAI
+62 
-71 AGRRAASDE
+71 
-80 RKSPWLHALRGLIV
+80 LALLSV
-94 GIAALGAS
+94 AALTVPVS
-102 HLASAAGLKGAPAP
+102 HAGPLKGAPAP

-123 IALVNY
+123 VALVNY

-141 GAQRQAKA
+141 GAQKQAKA
-149 LGVDLRIY
+149 LGIDLRIY
-157 EGRQDAA
+157 EGRQDAI

-171 QAISLG
+171 QAISVG

-211 LDNARVPQIEQSD
+211 LGNPKVPQIEQSD
-224 EDLASLLLRQAV
+224 RDLANLLLDQAV
-236 KDNGSAFSAG
+236 KDNGDAFSAG

-255 LDRRDAVWRA
+255 LDRRDAAWRD
-265 FKAAHPGVQEK
+265 FKRAHPKVREQ

-282 DNPIAESVANQAAAA
+282 DNPIAQSVANQAAAA

-325 NLGAK
+325 KLASK

-338 STADIAAIRA
+338 STADIEAIRA

-375 VARQP
+375 VAGQDPGR
-380 TEHRI
+380 RI
-385 VIRPTLITR
+385 VVKPTLITR

-402 HTIGELADKFPAFR
+402 RTIAELGAKFPAFR
-416 SSVAATAAWIPADG
+416 ASEAATASWIPATD
-430 S
+430 